1 MILKQLFNA
10 LVPFLNYIQIGILI
24 CSFYICKI
32 FRKSFIHVDY
42 IFGTSEI
49 ANNLEYL
56 SSTFE
61 NSKVVCFYKN
71 RFFPN
76 NNYDYEIY
84 FNNIY
89 LRILIIFI
97 YGPLLLGF
105 LMNKSE
111 NFFYIWNKGFLFNR
125 KYEFYFLKKKNKKL
139 ILFYCG
145 SEIRSPVLSIDYT
158 DSKGIDNHLNY
169 LDENANRIQDEKVKI
184 EASLA
189 DQYADLIF
197 NAKLDQI
204 SYIKKKVYASPYSYP
219 KSKFNANTEKFNLQ
233 NPILIVHAPS
243 SPIFKGTQLVRAAIK
258 KLESQG
264 YDFEYIELINKP
276 NEEVLSILS
285 RSHIV
290 LNQFYGYGNAI
301 GLLGVEAMANMNC
314 LMMSIND
321 RYDNENVNINDVI
334 FNTKYWEIDEN
345 LKFLL
350 DNPHE
355 IKKMA
360 LAGYDFTLNNFEHEK
375 AKIKYRKILKNL
387 IY

>member
-1 MILKQLFNA
+1 MLSKQLFNT
-10 LVPFLNYIQIGILI
+10 LLPFLNYVQIVVLI
-24 CSFYICKI
+24 FSFYICKI
-32 FRKSFIHVDY
+32 FKKLYSPVKY
-42 IFGTSEI
+42 VFGTYEI
-49 ANNLEYL
+49 ANILENL

-61 NSKVVCFYKN
+61 NSKVVCFYRN
-71 RFFPN
+71 RFYSK

-89 LRILIIFI
+89 LRVLIIFI

-111 NFFYIWNKGFLFNR
+111 IFFYIWNKGFLFNR
-125 KYEFYFLKKKNKKL
+125 KYEFYFLKKKKKKL

-145 SEIRSPVLSIDYT
+145 SDIRSPTLSLNYT

-169 LDENANRIQDEKVKI
+169 LDKNTNTIVDKKVKI

-197 NAKLDQI
+197 SAKLDQI
-204 SYIKKKVYASPYSYP
+204 SYIKKEIHIPPYSYP
-219 KSKFNANTEKFNLQ
+219 KSKFNSNTEKFNFET
-233 NPILIVHAPS
+233 PILIVHAPS

-258 KLESQG
+258 KLELQG

-290 LNQFYGYGNAI
+290 LNQFYGHGEGI
-301 GLLGVEAMANMNC
+301 GSLGVEAMANMNC
-314 LMMSIND
+314 LVMSLD
-321 RYDNENVNINDVI
+321 DNYSYENVKINDVI
-334 FNTKYWEIDEN
+334 FNTKYWEIDEK

-350 DNPHE
+350 DHPHE

-360 LAGYDFTLNNFEHEK
+360 VAGYDFTLNNFESEK
-375 AKIKYRKILKNL
+375 AKFTYQKIFKN
-387 IY
+387 IS

>member
-1 MILKQLFNA
+1 MISKQLFNS
-10 LVPFLNYIQIGILI
+10 LVPYLNYIQISILI

-32 FRKSFIHVDY
+32 FRKFFSQVDY
-42 IFGTSEI
+42 IFGTTEI
-49 ANNLEYL
+49 ANNLENL

-61 NSKVVCFYKN
+61 NSKVVCFYRN
-71 RFFPN
+71 RFYSH

-125 KYEFYFLKKKNKKL
+125 KFEFSFLKNKNKKL

-145 SEIRSPVLSIDYT
+145 SEIRSPVLSMNYT
-158 DSKGIDNHLNY
+158 NSRGIDNHLNY
-169 LDENANRIQDEKVKI
+169 VDENINRIQDKKVEI

-219 KSKFNANTEKFNLQ
+219 KSKFNSNTEKFNFEK
-233 NPILIVHAPS
+233 PILIVHAPS

-258 KLESQG
+258 KLELQG
-264 YDFEYIELINKP
+264 YNFEYIELINKP
-276 NEEVLSILS
+276 NEEVVTILS

-290 LNQFYGYGNAI
+290 LNQFYGHGNGI

-321 RYDNENVNINDVI
+321 DYDNENVNINDVI
-334 FNTKYWEIDEN
+334 FNTKYWEIE
-345 LKFLL
+345 KF
-350 DNPHE
+350 
-355 IKKMA
+355 
-360 LAGYDFTLNNFEHEK
+360 
-375 AKIKYRKILKNL
+375 
-387 IY
+387 